1 MRRRCQPCWS
11 CDRPTAPAELV
22 ETHVRGG
29 QASRPG
35 WWLAADRVVWLCPR
49 CAAPLRKPARPYP
62 TRGGDFH
69 MAPID
74 LVNLAAV
81 LVALLPAV
89 VIAWALATW
98 LRRRTGTS
106 VAWHCNQCPA
116 HISGLPRH
124 KAQAWARQHAA
135 EHHAAIRP

>member
-1 MRRRCQPCWS
+1 
-11 CDRPTAPAELV
+11 
-22 ETHVRGG
+22 
-29 QASRPG
+29 
-35 WWLAADRVVWLCPR
+35 
-49 CAAPLRKPARPYP
+49 
-62 TRGGDFH
+62 

-106 VAWHCNQCPA
+106 VAWRCTQCPA
-116 HISGLPRH
+116 SVAGLPGH
-124 KAQAWARQHAA
+124 KAHAWARQHAA
-135 EHHAAIRP
+135 AHANQPASRR

>member
-1 MRRRCQPCWS
+1 
-11 CDRPTAPAELV
+11 
-22 ETHVRGG
+22 
-29 QASRPG
+29 
-35 WWLAADRVVWLCPR
+35 
-49 CAAPLRKPARPYP
+49 
-62 TRGGDFH
+62 

-106 VAWHCNQCPA
+106 VAWRCTQCPA
-116 HISGLPRH
+116 HVTGLPRH
-124 KAQAWARQHAA
+124 KAQAWARQHTAT
-135 EHHAAIRP
+135 HTSQPTSRH

>member
-1 MRRRCQPCWS
+1 
-11 CDRPTAPAELV
+11 
-22 ETHVRGG
+22 
-29 QASRPG
+29 
-35 WWLAADRVVWLCPR
+35 
-49 CAAPLRKPARPYP
+49 
-62 TRGGDFH
+62 

-106 VAWHCNQCPA
+106 VAWRCTQCPA
-116 HISGLPRH
+116 HVSGLPRH
-124 KAQAWARQHAA
+124 KAQTWARQHTAT
-135 EHHAAIRP
+135 HANQPAIHR